1 MVSYSTMKTI
11 PFNQP
16 FTIDKE
22 FAYMQD
28 AIKGGIIRGDGI
40 YTKKCHHFLESY
52 LPAKKVLLTHSCTAA
67 LEMAAI
73 LADIKQGDEVIMPSY
88 TFVSTANAFVLRGG
102 VPVFVDI
109 RSDTKNINENLIES
123 AITDKTKAIIP
134 VHYAGVSCDMDKIM
148 QIAKRHNL
156 IVIEDAAQGVS
167 STYKGQKLGTIG
179 DIGCFSFHETK
190 NVISGEGGAII
201 INNDKFIQ
209 RAEIIREKGTNRS
222 LFFRG
227 EVDKY
232 TWVDIG
238 SSYLPSDIIAAFL
251 YAQLENIDKIN
262 GKRLEI
268 WGEYHQFFETYEK
281 MGLIK
286 RPIIPTDCTHNAHM
300 YYILFESLQKRS
312 EFIAYLKENGINPV
326 FHYIPLH
333 SSPAGMKF
341 AKTMG
346 DMSITNQVADTLVRM
361 PLYYGLRDY
370 DVQKIKSV
378 VKSFFETRSF

>member
-1 MVSYSTMKTI
+1 MQAV
-11 PFNQP
+11 PFNKP

-22 FAYMQD
+22 FEYIQD
-28 AIKGGIIRGDGI
+28 TIENSIIRGDGI
-40 YTKKCHHFLESY
+40 YTQKCHNFLESY
-52 LPAKKVLLTHSCTAA
+52 LPAKRCLLTHSCTAA

-73 LADIKQGDEVIMPSY
+73 LADIKQGDEVMMPSY

-109 RSDTKNINENLIES
+109 KPDTKNINEELIES
-123 AITDKTKAIIP
+123 AITEKTKAIVP
-134 VHYAGVSCDMDKIM
+134 VHYAGVACDMDKIM
-148 QIAKRHNL
+148 RIASKHNL

-167 STYKGQKLGTIG
+167 STYNGQKLGTIG

-222 LFFRG
+222 QFFRG

-232 TWVDIG
+232 TWVDVG

-251 YAQLENIDKIN
+251 YAQLQNIDKIN
-262 GKRLEI
+262 SKRLEI
-268 WGEYHQFFETYEK
+268 WNEYHQFFAHYEK
-281 MGLIK
+281 EGLIS
-286 RPIIPTDCTHNAHM
+286 RPIVPPNCTHNAHM
-300 YYILFESLQKRS
+300 YYITFKNLQKRS
-312 EFIAYLKENGINPV
+312 EFIAFLKENGINPV

-333 SSPAGMKF
+333 SSPAGIKF

-346 DMSITNQVADTLVRM
+346 DMPITNQVADTLVRM
-361 PLYYGLRDY
+361 PLFYGLCDEDMKR
-370 DVQKIKSV
+370 IKSV
-378 VKSFFETRSF
+378 VERFFEKF